1 MLIRISRVDM
11 VAVVDA
17 MVHARRE
24 WEHSQPS
31 YLATP
36 TDRLLCFHQPN
47 QVLRTGPHFLAPT
60 PLTYAA
66 VRYDTDTIT
75 YEGAKNCRGLDANPA
90 LPCSQAN
97 P

>member
-1 MLIRISRVDM
+1 MAVADVVQPRVEEITALMLLDSMMMQPSLKNYLFSIAHKRLMLIRISRVDM

-47 QVLRTGPHFLAPT
+47 QVQ
-60 PLTYAA
+60 
-66 VRYDTDTIT
+66 
-75 YEGAKNCRGLDANPA
+75 GLD
-90 LPCSQAN
+90 LPT
-97 P
+97 